1 MGRLKNLAK
10 NSPTAARASSARNY
24 GEVATL
30 GLSFVFA
37 LVIGTG
43 IGWWLDNRFGW
54 APKGVLTGLAF
65 GLAAGVRTAYVVLKP
80 ILKSPPPVPPSSNP
94 SSSPTEYDDRP

>member
-10 NSPTAARASSARNY
+10 NSPAGVRASSFQY
-24 GEVATL
+24 GEVASV

-37 LVIGTG
+37 LLIGTG

-54 APKGVLTGLAF
+54 KPYGFLGGLGL
-65 GLAAGVRTAYVVLKP
+65 GLAAAIRTAFVVLKP
-80 ILKSPPPVPPSSNP
+80 IVNPPKSAAKDETS
-94 SSSPTEYDDRP
+94 YDDRP

>member
-10 NSPTAARASSARNY
+10 NSPTAARASSVQSY
-24 GEVATL
+24 GEVATV

-43 IGWWLDNRFGW
+43 IGWWLDNRYGW
-54 APKGVLTGLAF
+54 APKGVLIGLAF
-65 GLAAGVRTAYVVLKP
+65 GFAAGVRSVYVVLKP
-80 ILKSPPPVPPSSNP
+80 VLKTPPRSASTTAPPN
-94 SSSPTEYDDRP
+94 EYDDRP

>member
-10 NSPTAARASSARNY
+10 NSPAAARASTVSNY

-54 APKGVLTGLAF
+54 KPYGFLGGLAL
-65 GLAAGVRTAYVVLKP
+65 GLAAGIRTAYVVLKP
-80 ILKSPPPVPPSSNP
+80 ILSPKRSSAAEPSQ
-94 SSSPTEYDDRP
+94 YDDRP

>member
-10 NSPTAARASSARNY
+10 NSPAGARMSAAAGA
-24 GEVATL
+24 GEVASV

-37 LVIGTG
+37 LVIGTA

-54 APKGVLTGLAF
+54 KPYGFLGGLAL
-65 GLAAGVRTAYVVLKP
+65 GLAAGVRSVYVVIKP
-80 ILKSPPPVPPSSNP
+80 LVFPPPTTSGPSENGEARGP
-94 SSSPTEYDDRP
+94 DDRI